1 MSNDTND
8 SDDDDDD
15 TAAVLSP
22 ETLAL
27 VLNFMHDRDASSNDD
42 EQVSPPF
49 EEPVDET
56 FTYQTYLDR
65 FRPQYGMSQ
74 FWYAEVRHISARC
87 TLRTCSA
94 VITADHGKRAR
105 HSSRSH
111 LQSAYNDCFS
121 LLPIG
126 ICGFQCKHSPHVP
139 FAITR

>member
-1 MSNDTND
+1 MSNNTND
-8 SDDDDDD
+8 DGDDDD

-27 VLNFMHDRDASSNDD
+27 VLNFMHDRDASSSD

-74 FWYAEVRHISARC
+74 FWYAEVRHISTRC

-94 VITADHGKRAR
+94 VTMADHRKRAR
-105 HSSRSH
+105 RSSRSH
-111 LQSAYNDCFS
+111 LQTGYNDRFS

-126 ICGFQCKHSPHVP
+126 ICGFQCKHSPHVT
-139 FAITR
+139 FATTS